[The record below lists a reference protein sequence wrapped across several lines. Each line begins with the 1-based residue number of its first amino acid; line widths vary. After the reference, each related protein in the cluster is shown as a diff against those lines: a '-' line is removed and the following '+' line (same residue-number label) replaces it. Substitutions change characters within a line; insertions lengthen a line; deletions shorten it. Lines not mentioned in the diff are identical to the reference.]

1 MIHKSKRINMKHLF
15 FIPMLLIAFTANAI
29 NINDSKITDVTVF
42 RNYAKE
48 TRLANTTV
56 PEGNSEIIIS
66 NISTF
71 LDENSLQVATKG
83 NVKIL
88 SVSSRLNYLTDKT
101 KSAQVIKLNDS
112 VEILNDEIDW
122 QSQQYYSYQDELKIL
137 DENKKLSNDKTVYTA
152 AQVKELAELYR
163 VRSIELRKY
172 MYDLT
177 KKQKAGREKITRIKQ
192 QIAELNG
199 NQSTTV
205 KEIVLKVN
213 AKAAGAVSFKCSY
226 IVTNAYWTPIY
237 DIRAKNINSPLQ
249 LDCRAKVVQNT
260 GYDWKDVKLT
270 LSTANPPITIDLFY
284 IQYMSTSSNR
294 IIISIK

>member
-1 MIHKSKRINMKHLF
+1 MKHLF
-15 FIPMLLIAFTANAI
+15 FIPMLLIAIAANAI

-137 DENKKLSNDKTVYTA
+137 DENKKLSN
-152 AQVKELAELYR
+152 
-163 VRSIELRKY
+163 
-172 MYDLT
+172 
-177 KKQKAGREKITRIKQ
+177 
-192 QIAELNG
+192 
-199 NQSTTV
+199 
-205 KEIVLKVN
+205 
-213 AKAAGAVSFKCSY
+213 
-226 IVTNAYWTPIY
+226 
-237 DIRAKNINSPLQ
+237 
-249 LDCRAKVVQNT
+249 
-260 GYDWKDVKLT
+260 
-270 LSTANPPITIDLFY
+270 
-284 IQYMSTSSNR
+284 
-294 IIISIK
+294 